1 MKSVT
6 RAGARLFFGI
16 YGITIFAL
24 VLLCTLLLLGI
35 VRRLPD
41 RRRLVKAAATRIFW
55 LTGTRLTIRGL
66 EHMPA
71 TPCIVVANHA
81 SYLDGPILTAV
92 LPPHFGFVIKREMAR
107 IPLAHFLL
115 QRIGSD
121 FVERHDKHQRAID
134 ARRLMQKARARESLA
149 FFPEGT
155 FVREPGL
162 QRFHNG
168 AFAAAVRGQMPVVPV
183 VIRGSR
189 QMLSADQFLPRPGR
203 LEVVIQAPLLP
214 SASDSV
220 AALMQAVRRSI
231 LVDLEEP
238 DRASTGV
245 KLVAL

>member
-92 LPPHFGFVIKREMAR
+92 LPPLRLRHQTGN
-107 IPLAHFLL
+107 
-115 QRIGSD
+115 GSD
-121 FVERHDKHQRAID
+121 TTGP
-134 ARRLMQKARARESLA
+134 
-149 FFPEGT
+149 FP
-155 FVREPGL
+155 
-162 QRFHNG
+162 
-168 AFAAAVRGQMPVVPV
+168 FAAHRVGFC
-183 VIRGSR
+183 G
-189 QMLSADQFLPRPGR
+189 
-203 LEVVIQAPLLP
+203 AP
-214 SASDSV
+214 
-220 AALMQAVRRSI
+220 
-231 LVDLEEP
+231 
-238 DRASTGV
+238 
-245 KLVAL
+245 